1 MLLKE
6 ECKMN
11 DCIFCKIVEK
21 QISSE
26 IVYEDKYVCAFKDI
40 NPTAPVHIL
49 VVPKQHIESL
59 KEVEESHK
67 ELIGHVFVVAKILAD
82 KFGIKEKGFRVVVN
96 CGEDGGQT
104 VNHLHFHLLGG
115 RKFSWPAG

>member
-1 MLLKE
+1 MGE
-6 ECKMN
+6 
-11 DCIFCKIVEK
+11 CIFCKIVNR
-21 QISSE
+21 QIPSE
-26 IVYEDKYVCAFKDI
+26 IVYEDEHVCAFKDI

-59 KEVEESHK
+59 NHVDDSHK
-67 ELIGHVFVVAKILAD
+67 ELIGHVFVVAKELSD
-82 KFGIKEKGFRVVVN
+82 KFGVKEKGFRVVVN

>member
-1 MLLKE
+1 
-6 ECKMN
+6 MN
-11 DCIFCKIVEK
+11 NCIFCKIVEK
-21 QISSE
+21 QIPSE
-26 IVYEDKYVCAFKDI
+26 LVYEDELVCAFKDI

-59 KEVEESHK
+59 NEIEDNHK
-67 ELIGHVFVVAKILAD
+67 QLIGHVFIVAKLLAD
-82 KFGIKEKGFRVVVN
+82 KFEIKEKGFRIVVN
-96 CGEDGGQT
+96 CGQDGGQT

>member
-1 MLLKE
+1 
-6 ECKMN
+6 MN